1 MLGATAARRLTHVKF
16 AARAGARLHC
26 MEPQAGV
33 LRAIYARRAVRAYE
47 TVQPDEAVVGEL
59 LDAAVQAPT
68 ARHLEPWG
76 FVVVQDKALLK
87 RYSDRAKAMLLD
99 PSLAVGWGSAPARP
113 GHPALLA
120 DPAFN
125 IFYDAGTL
133 IVVCRTT
140 GGTFADAD
148 CWLAAENLM
157 LAATGKG
164 LGSCCI
170 GLAVPVLNT
179 GEAKRELGIP
189 DEGAAVA
196 PIIVGIP
203 KGTLARVPRRAPQV
217 LRWIR
222 P

>member
-1 MLGATAARRLTHVKF
+1 MQHTSF
-16 AARAGARLHC
+16 A
-26 MEPQAGV
+26 PQSGV
-33 LRAIYARRAVRAYE
+33 LDAIYARRAVRAYE
-47 TVQPDEAVVGEL
+47 AAQPTEALIRDL

-68 ARHLEPWG
+68 AMHLEPWG

-99 PSLAVGWGSAPARP
+99 PSLAVGWGSAASPRHD
-113 GHPALLA
+113 HPAVLA

-140 GGTFADAD
+140 MGTFADAD

-157 LAATGKG
+157 LAASGKG

-179 GEAKRELGIP
+179 REAKRELGIP

-196 PIIVGIP
+196 PIVVGIP
-203 KGTLARVPRRAPQV
+203 KGALARVPRRPAQV